1 MGERFLGLCNPMT
14 IMFDKKRKV
23 PPEKSALRFEES
35 LRGAGLR
42 GGNASSRDIAA
53 LFGSS
58 ISSSSHSSAATRM
71 EDVEAL
77 VHVDVDRSEH
87 AE

>member
-1 MGERFLGLCNPMT
+1 MT
-14 IMFDKKRKV
+14 IMFDKKGGFHQKIVRYA
-23 PPEKSALRFEES
+23 SRRACEEP
-35 LRGAGLR
+35 GLR
-42 GGNASSRDIAA
+42 GGSASSRDIGA

-58 ISSSSHSSAATRM
+58 ISSSSHSSVATRM
-71 EDVEAL
+71 EDIEAL